1 MRYVELRRHT
11 DNDGDCLTPQGT
23 ADAEMIGRA
32 GCSRPYAAF
41 VSTGAARAT
50 QMLEIRRRAAGQDET
65 PITTAAGLRSSVE
78 NRWREAAKAAG
89 RGAGLDAMRTLDPDL
104 VERESLLLGSALRQ
118 VVDRLPESGPGAGG
132 GLQPYQRGGRS
143 GSPAGSS
150 RRWAR
155 AKGFCWSRTAGTTRW
170 SPWTKGGGRS
180 PRWATSSSC
189 AVACA
194 RALTQLISGVHGPR
208 SLAPPGSAALP
219 PGPGRP
225 STSSRAAPGHRCR
238 DPGSQCVAWPGCTY
252 RMTRSAPA

>member
-1 MRYVELRRHT
+1 
-11 DNDGDCLTPQGT
+11 
-23 ADAEMIGRA
+23 
-32 GCSRPYAAF
+32 
-41 VSTGAARAT
+41 
-50 QMLEIRRRAAGQDET
+50 MLEILRRAAGQDET

-89 RGAGLDAMRTLDPDL
+89 RGADLDAVRTIDPDL

-118 VVDRLPESGPGAGG
+118 VVDRLPESGRALVVGYSPTNEAAARARRPGRPAAGQG
-132 GLQPYQRGGRS
+132 PRGSAGRGQRGLPG
-143 GSPAGSS
+143 GAPGL
-150 RRWAR
+150 R
-155 AKGFCWSRTAGTTRW
+155 AVAD
-170 SPWTKGGGRS
+170 S

-189 AVACA
+189 AVACV
-194 RALTQLISGVHGPR
+194 RALAQLISGVHGPR
-208 SLAPPGSAALP
+208 SLAPPCSAALP